1 MSALITLSNDY
12 IFEGDKQCLDKAV
25 DVTLVYVEICVTFI
39 YILSIHETS
48 NPRNYL
54 P

>member
-25 DVTLVYVEICVTFI
+25 DVTLVYVEICVTSI